1 MGVLYVLAK
10 LITCLTVSEAGG
22 WAREDCDHSHFHKLL
37 SRIGTS
43 SQPLLWRR
51 LRSLPSSALP
61 PPFLAQPAIPVTSTT
76 PTHKTNSAIHP
87 KMASSAPKGWT
98 DTEKVSAS
106 ATAKSTASVHSHST
120 GQPLPPDHRQS
131 WSGPVAGAHSAGRP
145 YRQGLPSHARQGKAE
160 DQEST

>member
-1 MGVLYVLAK
+1 MSHLLVKQADGH
-10 LITCLTVSEAGG
+10 VSTKD
-22 WAREDCDHSHFHKLL
+22 RDHYHFHKLL
-37 SRIGTS
+37 SRIGTSTS

-160 DQEST
+160 DQESA